1 MVPGTIFPAE
11 SREIV
16 PGTIRYDRPVQLTD
30 SRETLVRVTGLVV
43 STASAGLLLWL
54 LATQPP
60 TMVDLRGG
68 LTAGVGLYRIDRTAF
83 DEGLTYFRGDRFREA
98 RLAFARAD
106 PAARDAT
113 TQFYVAY
120 SFYRQGWGRVY
131 NDNALFRDALKALDR
146 ADQVASGGR
155 VAVDDPALGLRT
167 SDELRAELERGLTFE
182 LSDLN
187 PMRVTRKRQ

>member
-1 MVPGTIFPAE
+1 MPVTGRAGPEFERG
-11 SREIV
+11 
-16 PGTIRYDRPVQLTD
+16 RYDRSVRVTD
-30 SRETLVRVTGLVV
+30 HRETFVRVTGLGV
-43 STASAGLLLWL
+43 STAAAALLGWL

-60 TMVDLRGG
+60 TMADLRGG
-68 LTAGVGLYRIDRTAF
+68 LAAGVGLYRIDQAAF
-83 DEGLTYFRGDRFREA
+83 EEGLRYFRDDRFREA

-106 PAARDAT
+106 PAARDPT

-120 SFYRQGWGRVY
+120 SYYRQGWGRVY
-131 NDNALFRDALKALDR
+131 NDNALFSDAIKALDR
-146 ADQVASGGR
+146 ADEVAPSRR
-155 VAVDDPALGLRT
+155 VVVDDPALGLRT

>member
-1 MVPGTIFPAE
+1 MVPGTNYA
-11 SREIV
+11 
-16 PGTIRYDRPVQLTD
+16 RYDCFVRPTPP
-30 SRETLVRVTGLVV
+30 RETLVRVTGLVV
-43 STASAGLLLWL
+43 SVGIAALLGWL

-60 TMVDLRGG
+60 TMADLRGG
-68 LTAGVGLYRIDRTAF
+68 LAASVGLYRIDQAAL
-83 DEGLTYFRGDRFREA
+83 DEGLRYFRDDRFREA

-120 SFYRQGWGRVY
+120 SYHRQGWGRLY
-131 NDNALFRDALKALDR
+131 NDNDRFREALKALDH
-146 ADQVASGGR
+146 AVAVAPSGR
-155 VAVDDPALGLRT
+155 VAVDDPTLGLRT

-187 PMRVTRKRQ
+187 PLRVARTRQ

>member
-1 MVPGTIFPAE
+1 VSEP
-11 SREIV
+11 
-16 PGTIRYDRPVQLTD
+16 
-30 SRETLVRVTGLVV
+30 RETLVRIAGFVV
-43 STASAGLLLWL
+43 SVAAAGLLGWL

-68 LTAGVGLYRIDRTAF
+68 LAAGVGLYRIDQATF
-83 DEGLTYFRGDRFREA
+83 QEGLRYFRDDRFREA

-120 SFYRQGWGRVY
+120 SFYRQGWGRFY
-131 NDNALFRDALKALDR
+131 NDDTLFREALKALDR
-146 ADQVASGGR
+146 AVEVAPAGR
-155 VAVDDPALGLRT
+155 VAVDDATLGLPA
-167 SDELRAELERGLTFE
+167 SDALRAELERGLTFE

-187 PMRVTRKRQ
+187 PMRVTHKRQ

>member
-1 MVPGTIFPAE
+1 M
-11 SREIV
+11 V
-16 PGTIRYDRPVQLTD
+16 PGTIRYDRRVALTD
-30 SRETLVRVTGLVV
+30 ARERLVRVTGLVV
-43 STASAGLLLWL
+43 STAAAALLVWL

-60 TMVDLRGG
+60 TMADLRGG
-68 LTAGVGLYRIDRTAF
+68 LTAGVGLYRIDRPAF
-83 DEGLTYFRGDRFREA
+83 DEGLRYFRGDRFREA

-113 TQFYVAY
+113 TQFYIAY
-120 SFYRQGWGRVY
+120 SFYRQGWGRIY
-131 NDNALFRDALKALDR
+131 NDNALFRDALRALDR
-146 ADQVASGGR
+146 AEQVAGSGR